1 MKFPARQRIVA
12 ALLTLISVLFVAP
25 ASRADETP
33 SFVTTA
39 QHGMVAAANPAASEA
54 GAEMLRRGGN
64 AVDAAVATSF
74 AISVLRPQST
84 GVGGGGFLLLYLA
97 DRGDSLAIDF
107 RERAPLRASRDM
119 FIRNGEAVSDL
130 SRTGP
135 LAVAVPGLVAGLVDV
150 QQRYGSMPLV
160 DVMQPA
166 IRLADEGFPVYP
178 HLARAIA
185 YRADTLRASPATEAV
200 YFREGKALQAGD
212 LFVQRDLA
220 DTLRAIAVDGKAA
233 FYTGRVAEAIVGHMQ
248 AIGGLLTQDDL
259 DRYRVIDRTPVT
271 GTFRGAQ
278 VYSMPPPSSGVLLVQ
293 MLNVLSGFSVQKLG
307 FRSPAAVHVLT
318 ETMRRAFRDRARHLG
333 DSDFVDVP
341 VGRLASST
349 YADELRAEIDVEA
362 ATPSAGAPSERNAGP
377 LESTSTTHL
386 SVVDAHGNAVATTQ
400 TVNLY
405 FGSGVMVPGTG
416 ILLNDEMDDF
426 SAQPDKPNAFG
437 LVGMGEANAIAPQKT
452 PLSSMS
458 PTIVTRDGRVELVV
472 GGPGGSRIISSVLQ
486 VMLNVMAH
494 RMTLPDAVGAPR
506 IHHQWFPD
514 TLYLEAHDAPEAATL
529 AGRLRATGH
538 TVEIVEWAPGKR
550 SRFGN
555 VQSVHVDPQSGLMTG
570 VSDPRGEG
578 EPRGLSDPPPVSA
591 RPAS

>member
-1 MKFPARQRIVA
+1 M
-12 ALLTLISVLFVAP
+12 
-25 ASRADETP
+25 
-33 SFVTTA
+33 
-39 QHGMVAAANPAASEA
+39 
-54 GAEMLRRGGN
+54 
-64 AVDAAVATSF
+64 
-74 AISVLRPQST
+74 
-84 GVGGGGFLLLYLA
+84 
-97 DRGDSLAIDF
+97 
-107 RERAPLRASRDM
+107 
-119 FIRNGEAVSDL
+119 
-130 SRTGP
+130 
-135 LAVAVPGLVAGLVDV
+135 
-150 QQRYGSMPLV
+150 
-160 DVMQPA
+160 
-166 IRLADEGFPVYP
+166 
-178 HLARAIA
+178 
-185 YRADTLRASPATEAV
+185 
-200 YFREGKALQAGD
+200 YFRDGQALQAGD

-220 DTLRAIAVDGKAA
+220 DTLRAIAEDGKAA

-486 VMLNVMAH
+486 VMLNVVAH

-555 VQSVHVDPQSGLMTG
+555 VQAVHVDPQSGLMTG

-578 EPRGLSDPPPVSA
+578 EPRGLSNPPPVST